1 MAPYP
6 TLDVAGVSVLVLVAD
21 VVLDVVLYPS
31 PDAVGVS
38 VLALAADVVLD
49 VVPYPSPDVVGV
61 LVVLV
66 VFYPSARASEMP

>member
-1 MAPYP
+1 MDAVVAPYP

-31 PDAVGVS
+31 PD
-38 VLALAADVVLD
+38 VV
-49 VVPYPSPDVVGV
+49 VV

>member
-31 PDAVGVS
+31 PD
-38 VLALAADVVLD
+38 VV
-49 VVPYPSPDVVGV
+49 VV

>member
-1 MAPYP
+1 LVDAVVAPYP
-6 TLDVAGVSVLVLVAD
+6 TLDVDGVSVLVLVAD

-31 PDAVGVS
+31 PD
-38 VLALAADVVLD
+38 VV
-49 VVPYPSPDVVGV
+49 VV

>member
-6 TLDVAGVSVLVLVAD
+6 TLDVAGGSVLVLVAD

-31 PDAVGVS
+31 PD
-38 VLALAADVVLD
+38 VV
-49 VVPYPSPDVVGV
+49 VV

>member
-6 TLDVAGVSVLVLVAD
+6 TLDVAGVSVLVLVLVLVAD

-31 PDAVGVS
+31 PE
-38 VLALAADVVLD
+38 VV
-49 VVPYPSPDVVGV
+49 VV

>member
-31 PDAVGVS
+31 PDVVVVLQVGVVNNITRATVFLLTLIKYLHQYS
-38 VLALAADVVLD
+38 KTTAYC
-49 VVPYPSPDVVGV
+49 VPKP
-61 LVVLV
+61 LL
-66 VFYPSARASEMP
+66 

>member
-1 MAPYP
+1 MVDAVVAPYP

-31 PDAVGVS
+31 PD
-38 VLALAADVVLD
+38 VV
-49 VVPYPSPDVVGV
+49 VV

>member
-1 MAPYP
+1 MVDAVLAPYP

-31 PDAVGVS
+31 PE
-38 VLALAADVVLD
+38 VV
-49 VVPYPSPDVVGV
+49 VV

>member
-21 VVLDVVLYPS
+21 VVLVLVADVVLDVVLYPS
-31 PDAVGVS
+31 PD
-38 VLALAADVVLD
+38 VV
-49 VVPYPSPDVVGV
+49 VV